1 MPTSPPYIAFEGAEG
16 SGKSTQA
23 RRLAHSLDAVLTQET
38 GGTAI
43 GQRLRAILH
52 DTSLDHLE
60 PRAEALVVAADRAQH
75 LAEVVIPALA
85 AGRTVVS
92 DRSVYSSLAY
102 QGYGRQLDLDELRRV
117 NEWAVQGHW
126 PTLVVYV
133 EAPPELTAQRL
144 DGRQLDR
151 FELAGAAFHQRVL
164 EGFRAMAAADP
175 ERWITVTTE
184 RSADAVAADVLAAVG
199 ERLAGFAADAT

>member
-60 PRAEALVVAADRAQH
+60 PRRRG
-75 LAEVVIPALA
+75 P
-85 AGRTVVS
+85 GRGRRPCATPCRGGHPGARRRPTVVS

-126 PTLVVYV
+126 PTLIVYV

-199 ERLAGFAADAT
+199 ERLAGFATDAT